1 MAINRSAAWFSAL
14 LLSAVLLL
22 GGSVLAPAS
31 GLESHTRNL
40 IAPLV
45 SAAQGAVRP
54 LSDVIFH
61 AGQVRELSEENAALR
76 LELERL
82 NAELGSFREQRTA
95 VDAAAALLGA
105 STLASDELLAAHV
118 LLRDPAPGQHTL
130 LVARGSDDGV
140 ATGQPVLGAGGTLVG
155 VVTAVEG
162 SRSWVRLLNDRD
174 SSVAIVVQSSRV
186 PAALEGGGDSL
197 SLQFVSRTANVVVG
211 DVVVTSALGGRLPP
225 GLLAGRVADIE
236 SQPQDLHARITVEP
250 LSDLQRL
257 EQVLIVTNFVPGL
270 GIDSTED
277 AP

>member
-22 GGSVLAPAS
+22 GASVLAPA
-31 GLESHTRNL
+31 GNLESQARDL
-40 IAPLV
+40 VAPLV
-45 SAAQGAVRP
+45 SAVQGSVRP
-54 LSDVIFH
+54 VSDVIFH

-82 NAELGSFREQRTA
+82 QAELGSFREQRTA

-105 STLASDELLAAHV
+105 STLASDQLLAAHV
-118 LLRDPAPGQHTL
+118 LLRDPAPGQHTI
-130 LVARGSDDGV
+130 LVARGADDGV

-155 VVTAVEG
+155 VVAAVEG
-162 SRSWVRLLNDRD
+162 SRSWVRLLTDRD
-174 SSVAIVVQSSRV
+174 SSVAVVVQSSRV
-186 PAALEGGGDSL
+186 PAALEGGGNAL
-197 SLQFVSRTANVVVG
+197 SLQFVPREANVVVG

-225 GLLAGRVADIE
+225 GLLAGRVASVE
-236 SQPQDLHARITVEP
+236 SQPQDLHALITVKP

-257 EQVLIVTNFVPGL
+257 EQVLIVTGFTPGL
-270 GIDSTED
+270 GIDSIEG

>member
-22 GGSVLAPAS
+22 GASVLAPAS
-31 GLESHTRNL
+31 GIESQARNL
-40 IAPLV
+40 LAPLV
-45 SAAQGAVRP
+45 SAVQGAVRP
-54 LSDVIFH
+54 VSDVVFH
-61 AGQVRELSEENAALR
+61 AGQVRELSEENATLR
-76 LELERL
+76 LEVERL

-105 STLASDELLAAHV
+105 STLASDDLLAAHV

-130 LVARGSDDGV
+130 LVARGSDEGV
-140 ATGQPVLGAGGTLVG
+140 ASGQPVLGAGGTLVG
-155 VVTAVEG
+155 VVTTVED
-162 SRSWVRLLNDRD
+162 SRSWVRLLSDRD

-186 PAALEGGGDSL
+186 PAALEGGGTAL
-197 SLQFVSRTANVVVG
+197 SLQFVPREANVVVG

-225 GLLAGRVADIE
+225 GLLAGRVALVE

-257 EQVLIVTNFVPGL
+257 EQVLIVVGFVPGL
-270 GIDSTED
+270 GIETTED
-277 AP
+277 SP